1 VEEEEAGFD
10 ETGDVVVGEDPPC
23 VEEEVAVVVV
33 VVSCNHHR
41 EVVADTNPLNVMRY
55 VSIVK
60 QEMKGERRRL

>member
-1 VEEEEAGFD
+1 MEEEEAGFD

-23 VEEEVAVVVV
+23 VAEVVVVVV

-55 VSIVK
+55 VTIAN
-60 QEMKGERRRL
+60 QEMKGERRCL